1 MAQRR
6 TKADPFADLT
16 WDDLEEWAGST
27 IVSRGRGYQRG
38 NHVQELARTPTG
50 GLVAWVYGTHK
61 YATRVEVEDG
71 ELSAICSCP
80 YGGTCKHAVA
90 VVLVYLDHLKQQQE
104 VPTATASDRRL
115 KLLDELDE
123 EEEWDEEDEND
134 EWEEEEEDKEDQDEE
149 EWEEDEDEDEE
160 PAARATPRRA
170 NKKAADSLS
179 SFLEQ
184 QSKEQLVE
192 LLKEQARR
200 HSAVRQ
206 ALQDQGNLL
215 SGSVKKLVKTARSE
229 IHKLGGEPDWDDDWR
244 GERGRYGASGNY
256 ERIQQHLEALLS
268 AGHADEVVALGKDLL
283 AAGVREVEMIHDE
296 GETAEALSSCLEIV
310 FRALPQSSLAPA
322 EQILWAVE
330 AELNDEYDFCQ
341 GLETFW
347 HKKHTA
353 ADWNIVADKFASR
366 LKQYKSS
373 REDDS
378 FSRNYR
384 RDRLTDWLIRALEG
398 SGRQE
403 EIIPLCERE
412 AEETGSYFRLIDRL
426 KQAKRWKE
434 AEEWIHKGIKA
445 TQQRLPGIAD
455 QLRTA
460 WREIREREKNW
471 PQVAA
476 LYAEQFFQQPG
487 LHTFHELR
495 KAAERAKVWPEVEAA
510 ARHYLETGELP
521 HTTKRT
527 KKGQTI
533 PPWPLP
539 ECEVKDTTERRKTD
553 APMLGV
559 LIDIAI
565 DKKQPD
571 KVLHWYDQRRP
582 TTAASG
588 YSWRYGWFDEDRIA
602 QAVVDAYPD
611 RAIAMWKKIAE
622 AQIAQT
628 QVRAYETAA
637 GYLRKIQRV
646 LGKLKR
652 EREWKEYLAALRQA
666 NLRKPRCVE
675 ILDRLENR
683 RILG

>member
-38 NHVQELARTPTG
+38 GHVQALARTPNG

-61 YATRVEVEDG
+61 YATKIEIENG
-71 ELSAICSCP
+71 ELSALCSCP

-104 VPTATASDRRL
+104 VPTAPASDRRL

-123 EEEWDEEDEND
+123 EDEWDEE
-134 EWEEEEEDKEDQDEE
+134 EEDEQDEEDQDEE
-149 EWEEDEDEDEE
+149 DWEEDEEEEE

-170 NKKAADSLS
+170 NKKATDSLS
-179 SFLEQ
+179 SFLAQ

-200 HSAVRQ
+200 HSSVRQ

-215 SGSVKKLVKTARSE
+215 SGSIKKLVKTARSE
-229 IHKLGGEPDWDDDWR
+229 INKLGSGPDWDDDWR
-244 GERGRYGASGNY
+244 GERGGYGVSGNY
-256 ERIQQHLEALLS
+256 ERIQQHLEALL
-268 AGHADEVVALGKDLL
+268 AAKHADEVVALGKDLL

-310 FRALPQSSLAPA
+310 FRALPESSLAPA
-322 EQILWAVE
+322 EQILWAIE
-330 AELNDEYDFCQ
+330 AELNDEYDLCQ
-341 GLETFW
+341 GLENFW
-347 HKKHTA
+347 HEKHTA
-353 ADWNIVADKFASR
+353 ADWRLVADKLASR

-373 REDDS
+373 REEDDN

-455 QLRTA
+455 QLRAA

-487 LHTFHELR
+487 LHTFRELQ
-495 KAAERAKVWPEVEAA
+495 KAAVRANVWPAVEAA

-521 HTTKRT
+521 QTAKRT

-533 PPWPLP
+533 LPWPLP
-539 ECEVKDTTERRKTD
+539 ECEVKDTTERRKTE

-565 DKKQPD
+565 DEKQPD
-571 KVLHWYDQRRP
+571 RVLHWYDQRKP
-582 TTAASG
+582 TTAGSA

-611 RAIAMWKKIAE
+611 RAIAMWKEIAE

-652 EREWKEYLAALRQA
+652 EQEWKEYLAALRQA